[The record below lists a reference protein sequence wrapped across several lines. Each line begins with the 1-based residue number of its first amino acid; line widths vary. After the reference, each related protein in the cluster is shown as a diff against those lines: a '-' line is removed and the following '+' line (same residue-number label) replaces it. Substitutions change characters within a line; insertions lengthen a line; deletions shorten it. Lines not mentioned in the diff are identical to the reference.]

1 MFRAVRRT
9 QPLRLTAKTAVLVIA
24 DDKCTTGRITVMLR
38 HRFDRR
44 LLHGHLEKTAQRDL
58 LSSHHHDTMIR
69 IVVNIEIVKY
79 LQMDASWFHQALER
93 IGATQADLA
102 RHLRLAPS
110 AVSRMLKGER
120 QMKQLETVQIAVFL
134 GITPDEVLRHAVA
147 ETGVPPAADIPRP
160 GRGRPPSAAPPGIVR
175 STDMIPIRSAG
186 RGGTD
191 QAMFLEDGPIG
202 YTSRPS
208 NLSGVRA
215 AYAIYMV
222 GDSMEPR
229 YEPGWLLHVN
239 PFKPPTRGRD
249 VVVYKQG
256 QSVLIKQFV
265 GWEGDTLVLRQLNPP
280 DTLRIPRTEIEECH
294 LVVGTDQEG

>member
-1 MFRAVRRT
+1 
-9 QPLRLTAKTAVLVIA
+9 
-24 DDKCTTGRITVMLR
+24 
-38 HRFDRR
+38 
-44 LLHGHLEKTAQRDL
+44 
-58 LSSHHHDTMIR
+58 
-69 IVVNIEIVKY
+69 
-79 LQMDASWFHQALER
+79 MDVSWFAQALER

-120 QMKQLETVQIAVFL
+120 QMKQLETVQIAGFL
-134 GITPDEVLRHAVA
+134 GVTPEDVLRHAVA
-147 ETGVPPAADIPRP
+147 ETVSSSTTGAPRA
-160 GRGRPPSAAPPGIVR
+160 GRGRPRSGMPAGSAPSADV
-175 STDMIPIRSAG
+175 IPIRSAG

-208 NLSGVRA
+208 NLTGVRA

-256 QSVLIKQFV
+256 QAVLIKQFV
-265 GWEGDTLVLRQLNPP
+265 GWESDTLVLRQLNPP
-280 DTLRIPRTEIEECH
+280 DTLRIPRAEVQECH
-294 LVVGTDQEG
+294 LIVGTDQEG